1 MFLEPEAPDES
12 DDESYAPCLI
22 ETEDEWE
29 AESEDDDED

>member
-22 ETEDEWE
+22 ESEPEWE
-29 AESEDDDED
+29 PEGDDDAE